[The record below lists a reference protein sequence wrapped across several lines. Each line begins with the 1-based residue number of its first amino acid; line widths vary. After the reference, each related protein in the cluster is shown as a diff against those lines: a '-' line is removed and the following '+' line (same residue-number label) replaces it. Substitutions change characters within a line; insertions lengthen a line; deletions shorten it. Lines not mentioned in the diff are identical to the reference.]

1 MNNYFDNPN
10 DLRMSKTQKKLE
22 SNLKRTIRNSLDNTI
37 QESQSIY
44 KYNNFY
50 DFYKDAFYH
59 CKPLKNIDYNLYIL
73 ITDEMIKNAIS
84 HNTDE
89 IKNENLKDIIKTYM
103 SELKNINNE
112 YFMNVINH

>member
-22 SNLKRTIRNSLDNTI
+22 SNLKRTIRNSLNNNLE
-37 QESQSIY
+37 ESKPTY
-44 KYNNFY
+44 EYNNFH

-59 CKPLKNIDYNLYIL
+59 CKPLKSIDYNLYML

-84 HNTDE
+84 HDE
-89 IKNENLKDIIKTYM
+89 DVIKTKKLKDIIKTYL
-103 SELKNINNE
+103 SDLKNINDD
-112 YFMNVINH
+112 YFTNVIKH